1 MANIDAFKLLLA
13 VLKLTLIFCMKY
25 SRENINKQKV
35 APYFVSKP
43 LENIKKIPHYVNI
56 FCLKYKPK

>member
-43 LENIKKIPHYVNI
+43 LENIKKI
-56 FCLKYKPK
+56 K